1 MKLATWITNNLHMT
15 DYDIDEVYGNDG
27 LLYGIR
33 FTKYDWSK
41 EELTKDDNEGI
52 IIKPLDYDSKC
63 SRCINGKYIIA
74 DGSYGSCHRCDG
86 LGYIT
91 EEKQIRNNIFD
102 RKNKALS
109 DTMV

>member
-1 MKLATWITNNLHMT
+1 MKLAAWITNNLQMI
-15 DYDIDEVYGNDG
+15 DYDIDEVYGSDG
-27 LLYGIR
+27 LLYGVR
-33 FTKYDWSK
+33 FTQYDWSK
-41 EELTKDDNEGI
+41 DTEGGI
-52 IIKPLDYDSKC
+52 TIKPLDYDSQC
-63 SRCINGKYIIA
+63 PRCINGKYIIA

-109 DTMV
+109 DTTV

>member
-1 MKLATWITNNLHMT
+1 MKLAAWITNNLHMINC
-15 DYDIDEVYGNDG
+15 DIDEVYGTDG
-27 LLYGIR
+27 SLYGVR
-33 FTKYDWSK
+33 FTQYDWSEDREK
-41 EELTKDDNEGI
+41 GI
-52 IIKPLDYDSKC
+52 TIKPLDYDSKC